1 MGLSI
6 GRRLSNVTFL
16 FQLSCVNF
24 AESMSAFNN
33 IKVLIPS
40 GAGAPGFAGII
51 RCLRKDERIEIFAG
65 DVQENPY
72 GKALADHFFVMPAS
86 SADNYVEKICE
97 ICKKHQIQV
106 LLPITTRELLPL
118 AKHKSEIE
126 ALGTKVVISDLEGL
140 EIANNKGRLLHHQ
153 IKHETDIPVP
163 DFGFAMGKQGF
174 IETANQL
181 FEMHDKLCF
190 KPVEGNGSRGFG
202 VIVNKVNDDFLHE
215 KAGNAALTV
224 KEWSARMPKEFE
236 DLLMVCAYLPGVEY
250 SVDLLCDHGKVL
262 VCVPRTRDKMIG
274 GISVAGTFENN
285 FTLKAFCMS
294 LVNQLKLHGPIG
306 IQWKEDANGMPYLL
320 EINPRLQGTT
330 SACELAGVN
339 FPLLAV
345 KMALGEDLA
354 LSGLKIAWGKKFVRY
369 WEDAVITDV

>member
-1 MGLSI
+1 MGLTI
-6 GRRLSNVTFL
+6 GLCESNVTFL
-16 FQLSCVNF
+16 FQLACVNF
-24 AESMSAFNN
+24 AEEMSALDN
-33 IKVLIPS
+33 IRVLIPS
-40 GAGAPGFAGII
+40 GAGAPGFAGIV

-97 ICKKHQIQV
+97 ICKKYQIHV
-106 LLPITTRELLPL
+106 VLPITTRELLPL
-118 AKHKSEIE
+118 AEHQSEIE
-126 ALGTKVVISDLEGL
+126 ALGAKVVISNLEGL

-153 IKHETDIPVP
+153 IKNETDIPVP
-163 DFGFAMGKQGF
+163 DFGFAMGKKGF
-174 IETANQL
+174 IETASAL
-181 FEMHDKLCF
+181 FEVHDKLCF

-202 VIVNKVNDDFLHE
+202 IIVNEVNDDFLHE
-215 KAGNAALTV
+215 KAGNTSLSA
-224 KEWSARMPKEFE
+224 KEWAARMPKEFE
-236 DLLMVCAYLPGVEY
+236 DLLMVCAYLPGIEY
-250 SVDLLCDHGKVL
+250 SVDLLCEHGKVL

-294 LVNQLKLHGPIG
+294 LVNQFNLHGPIG
-306 IQWKEDANGMPYLL
+306 IQWKEDASGMPHLL

-339 FPLLAV
+339 FPLLSV
-345 KMALGEDLA
+345 KMVLGEDLE
-354 LSGLKIAWGKKFVRY
+354 LGDLKVQWGTKFVRY
-369 WEDAVITDV
+369 WEDAVITGV

>member
-6 GRRLSNVTFL
+6 GLCESNVTFL
-16 FQLSCVNF
+16 FQLACVNF
-24 AESMSAFNN
+24 AKEMSALDN
-33 IKVLIPS
+33 IRVLIPS
-40 GAGAPGFAGII
+40 GAGAPGFAGIV

-97 ICKKHQIQV
+97 ICKKYQIHV
-106 LLPITTRELLPL
+106 VLPITTRELLPL
-118 AKHKSEIE
+118 AEHQSEIE
-126 ALGTKVVISDLEGL
+126 ALGAKVVISNLEGL

-153 IKHETDIPVP
+153 IKNETDIPVP
-163 DFGFAMGKQGF
+163 DFGFAMGKKGF
-174 IETANQL
+174 IETANAL
-181 FEMHDKLCF
+181 FDVHDKLCF

-202 VIVNKVNDDFLHE
+202 IIVNEVNDDFLHE
-215 KAGNAALTV
+215 KAGNNALTI
-224 KEWSARMPKEFE
+224 KEWATRMPKEFE
-236 DLLMVCAYLPGVEY
+236 DLLMVCAYLPGTEY
-250 SVDLLCDHGKVL
+250 SVDLLCEHGKVL

-294 LVNQLKLHGPIG
+294 LVNQFNLHGPIG
-306 IQWKEDANGMPYLL
+306 IQWKEDGSGMPHLL
-320 EINPRLQGTT
+320 EVNPRLQGTT

-339 FPLLAV
+339 FPLLSV
-345 KMALGEDLA
+345 KMVLGEDLK
-354 LSGLKIAWGKKFVRY
+354 LGDLKVQWGKKFVRY

>member
-1 MGLSI
+1 MGLTI
-6 GRRLSNVTFL
+6 GLCESNVTFL
-16 FQLSCVNF
+16 FQLACVNF
-24 AESMSAFNN
+24 AEEMNALDN
-33 IKVLIPS
+33 IRVLIPS
-40 GAGAPGFAGII
+40 GAGAPGFAGIV

-86 SADNYVEKICE
+86 SADNYVEMICE
-97 ICKKHQIQV
+97 ICKKYQIHV
-106 LLPITTRELLPL
+106 VLPITTRELLPL
-118 AKHKSEIE
+118 AEHQSEIE
-126 ALGTKVVISDLEGL
+126 ALGAKVVISNLEGL

-153 IKHETDIPVP
+153 IKNETDIPVP
-163 DFGFAMGKQGF
+163 DFGFAMGKKGF
-174 IETANQL
+174 IETANAL
-181 FEMHDKLCF
+181 FEVHDKLCF

-202 VIVNKVNDDFLHE
+202 IIVNEVNDDFLNE
-215 KAGNAALTV
+215 KAGNTSLTV
-224 KEWSARMPKEFE
+224 KEWAARMPKEFE
-236 DLLMVCAYLPGVEY
+236 DLLMVCAYLPGIEY
-250 SVDLLCDHGKVL
+250 SVDLLCEHGKVL

-294 LVNQLKLHGPIG
+294 LVNQFNLHGPIG
-306 IQWKEDANGMPYLL
+306 IQWKEDGSGMPHLL

-339 FPLLAV
+339 FPLLSV
-345 KMALGEDLA
+345 KMVLGEDLK
-354 LSGLKIAWGKKFVRY
+354 LEDLKVQWGTKFVRY